1 MKKIKIWGG
10 LRYLPHSLEATVGN
24 TYDAGVSS
32 LLNNDRML
40 LEEKNGM
47 SCLETAES
55 LHALTHFQKI
65 RQRR

>member
-1 MKKIKIWGG
+1 MKKIQIWGG

-47 SCLETAES
+47 SCLETVES